1 MTSTKPEPSY
11 EAKFARSTRKLKVLS
26 VDQAREFVE
35 NGYVVVK
42 SAFSQT
48 IADQICNYA
57 WDELKESHG
66 ISKDDRSTWRS
77 HPHGYIRTNGQKL
90 HINLAENAKRALSVQ
105 ADVAGG
111 INRLPQDGKHLALTG
126 GVITNFGV
134 EDHGEW
140 RPPGRHQGGWHKD
153 GWHFRH
159 FLDSPEQGL
168 LTVPIYTQVLKE
180 SGGTFLARDSI
191 APVARLLAKYPTG
204 FHADSVQGAGYL
216 IPYLIDQCSDFVELT
231 GEPGDLAILHPFI
244 LHRRSINPTDRPRF
258 IANLAIVLKE
268 PMDFYRGPNDHYSL
282 VELAVL
288 RALSKSSLG
297 YAPANPREAFVPL
310 PFRNEEE
317 TKLRHKQL
325 TIEMQQ
331 MASEGILTPEW
342 GRRFGYMSNAPGD

>member
-1 MTSTKPEPSY
+1 MGNKTPKTILESQF
-11 EAKFARSTRKLKVLS
+11 AKSVGKLQALS
-26 VDQAREFVE
+26 IDQAREFVA

-42 SAFSQT
+42 SAFSQE
-48 IADQICNYA
+48 IAEQICKYA
-57 WDELKESHG
+57 WSELSENHG
-66 ISKDDRSTWRS
+66 ISMGDRSTWRS
-77 HPHGYIRTNGQKL
+77 HPHGYIRTNGQNL
-90 HINLAENAKRALSVQ
+90 HINLAEHAQKALHAQ

-111 INRLPQDGKHLALTG
+111 INRLHQDGKRLAFTG

-134 EDHGEW
+134 ENHGEW
-140 RPPGRHQGGWHKD
+140 RPPGRQLGGWHKD

-191 APVARLLAKYPTG
+191 APVARLLAKYPIG

-231 GEPGDLAILHPFI
+231 GEPGDLAILHPFM

-258 IANLAIVLKE
+258 IANLAIVLKDPMNFSRE
-268 PMDFYRGPNDHYSL
+268 PDDHYSL

-288 RALSKSSLG
+288 RALSKSGLG
-297 YAPANPREAFVPL
+297 YEPANPREAFVPF

-317 TKLRHKQL
+317 KKLRHKQL
-325 TIEMQQ
+325 AIEMKQ

-342 GRRFGYMSNAPGD
+342 GSRCGYMSNALSN

>member
-1 MTSTKPEPSY
+1 MSITTVESCLESQL
-11 EAKFARSTRKLKVLS
+11 ARSASKLQVLS
-26 VDQAREFVE
+26 TEQAREFVE

-42 SAFSQT
+42 SAFSQE
-48 IADQICNYA
+48 IAEQICKNA
-57 WDELKESHG
+57 WDELNEIHG
-66 ISKDDRSTWRS
+66 ISKNVRSTWRS

-90 HINLAENAKRALSVQ
+90 HINLAENAIRALSVQ

-111 INRLPQDGKHLALTG
+111 INRLPQDGKHLAFTG

-134 EDHGEW
+134 ESHGKW
-140 RPPGRHQGGWHKD
+140 RPPGPQQGGWHKD

-168 LTVPIYTQVLKE
+168 LTVPIYTHVLKA

-258 IANLAIVLKE
+258 IANLAIVLKDPMNFSRE
-268 PMDFYRGPNDHYSL
+268 PDDHYSL

-297 YAPANPREAFVPL
+297 YEPANPREAFVPF
-310 PFRNEEE
+310 PFRDREEA
-317 TKLRHKQL
+317 KLRHNQL

-331 MASEGILTPEW
+331 MASDGIITPEW
-342 GRRFGYMSNAPGD
+342 GSRCGYMSNALRN